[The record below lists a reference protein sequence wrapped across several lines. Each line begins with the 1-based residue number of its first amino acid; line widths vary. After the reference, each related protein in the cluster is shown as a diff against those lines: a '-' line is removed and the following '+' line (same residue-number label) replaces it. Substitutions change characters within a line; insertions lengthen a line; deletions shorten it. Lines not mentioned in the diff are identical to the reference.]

1 MEKKTIRKNIS
12 MSREVANWI
21 EERAEKY
28 GMTQSSVV
36 VMAIADYIKQ
46 EKAMDMMTNSS
57 LIIKQ
62 LENLKLTEGNP
73 TPKEKE

>member
-46 EKAMDMMTNSS
+46 EKAMDMMTNSA
-57 LIIKQ
+57 LIMKQ
-62 LENLKLTEGNP
+62 LEDLQVKGG
-73 TPKEKE
+73 K

>member
-1 MEKKTIRKNIS
+1 

-46 EKAMDMMTNSS
+46 EKAMDMMTNSA
-57 LIIKQ
+57 LIMKQ
-62 LENLKLTEGNP
+62 LEDLQVKGG
-73 TPKEKE
+73 K